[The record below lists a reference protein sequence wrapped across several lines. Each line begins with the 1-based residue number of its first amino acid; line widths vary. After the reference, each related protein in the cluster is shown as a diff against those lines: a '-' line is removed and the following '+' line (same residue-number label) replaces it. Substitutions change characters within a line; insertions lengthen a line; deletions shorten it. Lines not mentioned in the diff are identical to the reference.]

1 MMMENFSQQ
10 STVEIVL
17 EIVSRTVSHHNAQNP
32 TSSPKMI
39 CAAALASLAAAAAPM
54 WHELST
60 EYTFEKW
67 CDDFKQCETMTDDLR
82 AQRAAIFKVNRDA
95 ILAHNG
101 ADNGATYKNGVNP
114 FTALTREEFRNLHLG
129 GYDKTMARALHE
141 AMPLSAPLSEED
153 LPTDVDWR
161 TKGVVTKVKN
171 QGGCGSC
178 WSFSTTGSTE
188 GRVQI
193 ETGKLVSLSEQQL
206 MDCSTAEGK
215 PAASPSIWTPIAPG
229 SRVSR
234 GDVWGSPPPIGFPAF
249 QLSSFPAGRAR

>member
-1 MMMENFSQQ
+1 
-10 STVEIVL
+10 
-17 EIVSRTVSHHNAQNP
+17 
-32 TSSPKMI
+32 MI
-39 CAAALASLAAAAAPM
+39 AAAALASLAAAAAPM

-82 AQRAAIFKVNRDA
+82 AQRAAIFEVNRNA
-95 ILAHNG
+95 IIAHNA

-161 TKGVVTKVKN
+161 TKGVVTPVKN

-178 WSFSTTGSTE
+178 WAFSATE
-188 GRVQI
+188 TI
-193 ETGKLVSLSEQQL
+193 ESNVAINTKKLLTLS
-206 MDCSTAEGK
+206 
-215 PAASPSIWTPIAPG
+215 PAADHLVRPRTRTTAAALEDAKARLSG
-229 SRVSR
+229 S
-234 GDVWGSPPPIGFPAF
+234 D
-249 QLSSFPAGRAR
+249 SSTSRARA